1 MDLSKFNPQ
10 NHLYRITEDTCN
22 NLYRTLIILEDNNIL
37 YTIDDRYKDSII
49 LECKDYFKIFH
60 KIEKFLNTLSG
71 KIERIYR
78 NRQYEEFENIP
89 FLDNDNFLIFNE
101 GNNLKINPFNGSWV
115 FEDQSGDFK
124 AGILNYTQGDRSK
137 YIDLSLG
144 LKTILDIGII
154 DSRIVKDILNRN
166 IKERKG
172 LIEIFFSRLKV
183 KYTSEDP
190 ESTFNNY
197 LSSQNG
203 NYSRCIPFRDKKK
216 NEFGYWIWTKRYI
229 SNIGKN
235 IFPEGEL
242 IISDLETWE
251 IPLENYYSSGNSC
264 NIITFPGIDRIRVN
278 YSPGKFLQLLD
289 ISSLGNNKSRVFLTL
304 AYPEITPKNYE
315 QLDVSLQKEVA
326 LIFKL
331 LKDRGYI
338 TGNQQEDILYNLG
351 KWKKIGII

>member
-1 MDLSKFNPQ
+1 MDLSKFNSQ
-10 NHLYRITEDTCN
+10 NHLYKITESTCSS
-22 NLYRTLIILEDNNIL
+22 LYKILTILEDNDIL
-37 YTIDDRYKDSII
+37 YTIDDSYEDSII
-49 LECKDYFKIFH
+49 LECKDYFKVFH
-60 KIEKFLNTLSG
+60 NIKKFLNVFG
-71 KIERIYR
+71 KIKRIYR
-78 NRQYEEFENIP
+78 NRQYEELENTP
-89 FLDNDNFLIFNE
+89 FLDNNDFLIFND
-101 GNNLKINPFNGSWV
+101 GNLKINPFNGSWV
-115 FEDQSGDFK
+115 FENQSGDFK
-124 AGILNYTQGDRSK
+124 AGILNYTQGNRSK
-137 YIDLSLG
+137 YINLSFG
-144 LKTILDIGII
+144 LKTILDIGLI
-154 DSRIVKDILNRN
+154 DSRIIKDILNRN

-172 LIEIFFSRLKV
+172 LIEILFSRLKV
-183 KYTSEDP
+183 KYTSENP
-190 ESTFNNY
+190 ESVFNNY

-203 NYSRCIPFRDKKK
+203 NYSRCIPFHDKEK

-229 SNIGKN
+229 SNVGKN

-251 IPLENYYSSGNSC
+251 IPLENYYSSGNNRS
-264 NIITFPGIDRIRVN
+264 IITFSGIDRVRVN

-289 ISSLGNNKSRVFLTL
+289 VSSLENSKSRIFLTL

-338 TGNQQEDILYNLG
+338 TGNQQEDILYNLE

>member
-1 MDLSKFNPQ
+1 MDLSKFNSQ
-10 NHLYRITEDTCN
+10 NHLYKITESTCSS
-22 NLYRTLIILEDNNIL
+22 LYKILTILEDNDIL
-37 YTIDDRYKDSII
+37 YTIDDSYEDSII
-49 LECKDYFKIFH
+49 LECKDYFKVFH
-60 KIEKFLNTLSG
+60 NMKKFLDVFG
-71 KIERIYR
+71 KIKRIYR
-78 NRQYEEFENIP
+78 NRQYEELENTP
-89 FLDNDNFLIFNE
+89 FLDNNDFLIFNE
-101 GNNLKINPFNGSWV
+101 NNLKINPFNGSWI

-124 AGILNYTQGDRSK
+124 TGILNYIQGNRSK
-137 YIDLSLG
+137 YIDLSFG
-144 LKTILDIGII
+144 LKTILDIGLI
-154 DSRIVKDILNRN
+154 DSRIIKDILNRN

-172 LIEIFFSRLKV
+172 LIEILFSRLKV
-183 KYTSEDP
+183 KYTSENP
-190 ESTFNNY
+190 ENIFNDY

-203 NYSRCIPFRDKKK
+203 NYSRCIPFHDKEK

-229 SNIGKN
+229 SNVGKN

-251 IPLENYYSSGNSC
+251 IPLENYYSSGNNCS
-264 NIITFPGIDRIRVN
+264 IITFSGIDRVRVN

-289 ISSLGNNKSRVFLTL
+289 VSSLKNSKSRLFLTL
-304 AYPEITPKNYE
+304 DPEITPKNYE

-338 TGNQQEDILYNLG
+338 TGNQQEDILYNLE

>member
-1 MDLSKFNPQ
+1 MDLSKFNSQ
-10 NHLYRITEDTCN
+10 NHLYKITESTCSS
-22 NLYRTLIILEDNNIL
+22 LYKILTILEDNDIL
-37 YTIDDRYKDSII
+37 YTIDDSYEDSII
-49 LECKDYFKIFH
+49 LECKDYFKVFH
-60 KIEKFLNTLSG
+60 NIKKFLNVFG
-71 KIERIYR
+71 KIKRIYR
-78 NRQYEEFENIP
+78 NRQYEELENTP
-89 FLDNDNFLIFNE
+89 FLDNNDFLIFND
-101 GNNLKINPFNGSWV
+101 GNLKINPFNGSWV
-115 FEDQSGDFK
+115 FENQSGDFK
-124 AGILNYTQGDRSK
+124 AGILNYTQGNRSK
-137 YIDLSLG
+137 YINLSFG
-144 LKTILDIGII
+144 LKTILDIGLI
-154 DSRIVKDILNRN
+154 DSRIIKDILNRN

-172 LIEIFFSRLKV
+172 LIEILFSRLKV
-183 KYTSEDP
+183 KYTSENP
-190 ESTFNNY
+190 ESVFNNY

-203 NYSRCIPFRDKKK
+203 NYSRCIPFHDKEK

-229 SNIGKN
+229 SNVGKN

-251 IPLENYYSSGNSC
+251 IPLENYYSSGNNCS
-264 NIITFPGIDRIRVN
+264 IITFSGIDRVRVN

-289 ISSLGNNKSRVFLTL
+289 VSSLENSKSRLFLTL

-338 TGNQQEDILYNLG
+338 TGNQQEDILYNLE

>member
-1 MDLSKFNPQ
+1 MDLSKFNSQ
-10 NHLYRITEDTCN
+10 NHLYKITESTCSS
-22 NLYRTLIILEDNNIL
+22 LYKILTILEDNDIL
-37 YTIDDRYKDSII
+37 YTIDDSYEDSII
-49 LECKDYFKIFH
+49 LECKDYFKVFH
-60 KIEKFLNTLSG
+60 NIKKFLNVFG
-71 KIERIYR
+71 KIKRIYR
-78 NRQYEEFENIP
+78 NRQYEELENTP
-89 FLDNDNFLIFNE
+89 FLDNNDFLIFNE
-101 GNNLKINPFNGSWV
+101 NNLKINPFNGSWI

-124 AGILNYTQGDRSK
+124 TGILNYIQGNRSK
-137 YIDLSLG
+137 YIDLSFG
-144 LKTILDIGII
+144 LKTILDIGLI
-154 DSRIVKDILNRN
+154 DSRIIKDILNRN

-172 LIEIFFSRLKV
+172 LIEILFSRLKV
-183 KYTSEDP
+183 KYTSENP
-190 ESTFNNY
+190 ESVFNNY

-203 NYSRCIPFRDKKK
+203 NYSRCIPFHDKEK

-229 SNIGKN
+229 SNVGKN

-251 IPLENYYSSGNSC
+251 IPLENYYSSGNNCS
-264 NIITFPGIDRIRVN
+264 IITFSGIDRVRVN

-289 ISSLGNNKSRVFLTL
+289 VSSLENSKSRIFLTL
-304 AYPEITPKNYE
+304 SYPEITPKNYE

>member
-1 MDLSKFNPQ
+1 MDLSKFNSQ
-10 NHLYRITEDTCN
+10 NHLYKITESTCSS
-22 NLYRTLIILEDNNIL
+22 LYKILTILEDNDIL
-37 YTIDDRYKDSII
+37 YTIDDSYEDSII
-49 LECKDYFKIFH
+49 LECKDYFKVFH
-60 KIEKFLNTLSG
+60 NMKKFLDVFG
-71 KIERIYR
+71 KIKRIYR
-78 NRQYEEFENIP
+78 NRQYEELENTP
-89 FLDNDNFLIFNE
+89 FLDNNDFLIFNE
-101 GNNLKINPFNGSWV
+101 NNLKINPFNGSWI

-124 AGILNYTQGDRSK
+124 TGILNYIQGNRSK
-137 YIDLSLG
+137 YIDLSFG
-144 LKTILDIGII
+144 LKTILDIGLI
-154 DSRIVKDILNRN
+154 DSRIIKDILNRN

-172 LIEIFFSRLKV
+172 LIEILFSRLKV
-183 KYTSEDP
+183 KYTSENP
-190 ESTFNNY
+190 ESVFNNY

-203 NYSRCIPFRDKKK
+203 NYSRCIPFHDKEK

-229 SNIGKN
+229 SNVGKN

-251 IPLENYYSSGNSC
+251 IPLENYYSSGNNCS
-264 NIITFPGIDRIRVN
+264 IITFSGIDRVRVN

-289 ISSLGNNKSRVFLTL
+289 VSSLENSKSRIFLTL
-304 AYPEITPKNYE
+304 SYPEITPKNYE

-351 KWKKIGII
+351 KWKKIGIM

>member
-1 MDLSKFNPQ
+1 MDLSKFNSQ
-10 NHLYRITEDTCN
+10 NHLYKITESTCSS
-22 NLYRTLIILEDNNIL
+22 LYKILTILEDNDIL
-37 YTIDDRYKDSII
+37 YTIDDSYEDSII
-49 LECKDYFKIFH
+49 LECKDYFKVFH
-60 KIEKFLNTLSG
+60 NIKKFLNVFG
-71 KIERIYR
+71 KIKRIYR
-78 NRQYEEFENIP
+78 NRQYEELENTP
-89 FLDNDNFLIFNE
+89 FLDNNDFLIFNE
-101 GNNLKINPFNGSWV
+101 NNLKINPFNGSWI

-124 AGILNYTQGDRSK
+124 TGILNYIQGNRSK
-137 YIDLSLG
+137 YIDLSFG
-144 LKTILDIGII
+144 LKTILDIGLI
-154 DSRIVKDILNRN
+154 DSRIIKDILNRN

-172 LIEIFFSRLKV
+172 LIEILFSRLKV
-183 KYTSEDP
+183 KYTSENP
-190 ESTFNNY
+190 ESVFNNY

-203 NYSRCIPFRDKKK
+203 NYSRCIPFHDKEK

-229 SNIGKN
+229 SNVGKN

-251 IPLENYYSSGNSC
+251 IPLENYYSSGNNCS
-264 NIITFPGIDRIRVN
+264 IITFSGIDRVRVN

-289 ISSLGNNKSRVFLTL
+289 VSSLENSKSRIFLTL
-304 AYPEITPKNYE
+304 SYPEITPKNYE

-351 KWKKIGII
+351 KWKKIGIM

>member
-1 MDLSKFNPQ
+1 MDLSKFNSQ
-10 NHLYRITEDTCN
+10 NHLYKITESTCSS
-22 NLYRTLIILEDNNIL
+22 LYKILTILEDNDIL
-37 YTIDDRYKDSII
+37 YTIDDSYEDSII
-49 LECKDYFKIFH
+49 LECKDYFKVFH
-60 KIEKFLNTLSG
+60 NIKKFLNVFG
-71 KIERIYR
+71 KIKRIYR
-78 NRQYEEFENIP
+78 NRQYEELENTP
-89 FLDNDNFLIFNE
+89 FLDNNDFLIFNE
-101 GNNLKINPFNGSWV
+101 NNLKINPFNGSWI

-124 AGILNYTQGDRSK
+124 TGILNYIQGNRSK
-137 YIDLSLG
+137 YIDLSFG
-144 LKTILDIGII
+144 LKTILDIGLI
-154 DSRIVKDILNRN
+154 DSRIIKDILNRN

-172 LIEIFFSRLKV
+172 LIEILFSRLKV
-183 KYTSEDP
+183 KYTSENP
-190 ESTFNNY
+190 ESVFNNY

-203 NYSRCIPFRDKKK
+203 NYSRCIPFHDKEK

-229 SNIGKN
+229 SNVGKN

-251 IPLENYYSSGNSC
+251 IPLENYYSSGNNCS
-264 NIITFPGIDRIRVN
+264 IITFSGIDRVRVN

-289 ISSLGNNKSRVFLTL
+289 VSSLENSKSRLFLTL

-338 TGNQQEDILYNLG
+338 TGNQQEDILYNLE

>member
-1 MDLSKFNPQ
+1 MDLSKFNSQ
-10 NHLYRITEDTCN
+10 NHLYKITESTCSS
-22 NLYRTLIILEDNNIL
+22 LYKILTILEDNDIL
-37 YTIDDRYKDSII
+37 YTIDDSYEDSII
-49 LECKDYFKIFH
+49 LECKDYFKVFH
-60 KIEKFLNTLSG
+60 NIKKFLNVFG
-71 KIERIYR
+71 KIKRIYR
-78 NRQYEEFENIP
+78 NRQYEELENTP
-89 FLDNDNFLIFNE
+89 FLDNNDFLIFND
-101 GNNLKINPFNGSWV
+101 GNLKVNPFNGSWV
-115 FEDQSGDFK
+115 FENQSGDFK
-124 AGILNYTQGDRSK
+124 AGILNYTQGNRSK
-137 YIDLSLG
+137 YINLSFG
-144 LKTILDIGII
+144 LKTILDIGLI
-154 DSRIVKDILNRN
+154 DSRIIKDILNRN

-172 LIEIFFSRLKV
+172 LIEILFSRLKV
-183 KYTSEDP
+183 KYTSENP
-190 ESTFNNY
+190 ESVFNNY

-203 NYSRCIPFRDKKK
+203 NYSRCIPFHDKEK

-229 SNIGKN
+229 SNVGKN

-251 IPLENYYSSGNSC
+251 IPLENYYSSGNNCS
-264 NIITFPGIDRIRVN
+264 IITFSGIDRVRVN

-289 ISSLGNNKSRVFLTL
+289 VSSLENSKSRIFLTL

-338 TGNQQEDILYNLG
+338 TGNQQEDILYNLE

>member
-1 MDLSKFNPQ
+1 MDLSKFNSQ
-10 NHLYRITEDTCN
+10 NHLYKITESTCSS
-22 NLYRTLIILEDNNIL
+22 LYKILTILEDNDIL
-37 YTIDDRYKDSII
+37 YTIDDSYEDSII
-49 LECKDYFKIFH
+49 LECKDYFKVFH
-60 KIEKFLNTLSG
+60 NIKKFLNVFG
-71 KIERIYR
+71 KIKRIYR
-78 NRQYEEFENIP
+78 NRQYEELENTP
-89 FLDNDNFLIFNE
+89 FLDNNDFLIFNE
-101 GNNLKINPFNGSWV
+101 NNLKINPFNGSWI

-124 AGILNYTQGDRSK
+124 TGILNYIQGNRSK
-137 YIDLSLG
+137 YIDLSFG
-144 LKTILDIGII
+144 LKTILDIGLI
-154 DSRIVKDILNRN
+154 DSRIIKDILNRN

-172 LIEIFFSRLKV
+172 LIEILFSRLKV
-183 KYTSEDP
+183 KYTSENP
-190 ESTFNNY
+190 ESVFNNY

-203 NYSRCIPFRDKKK
+203 NYSRCIPFHDKEK

-229 SNIGKN
+229 SNVGKN

-251 IPLENYYSSGNSC
+251 IPLENYYSSGNNCS
-264 NIITFPGIDRIRVN
+264 IITFSGIDRVRVN

-289 ISSLGNNKSRVFLTL
+289 VSSLENSKSRLFLTL

-338 TGNQQEDILYNLG
+338 TGNQQEDILYNLE
-351 KWKKIGII
+351 KWKEIGII

>member
-1 MDLSKFNPQ
+1 MDLSKFNSQ
-10 NHLYRITEDTCN
+10 NHLYKITESTCSS
-22 NLYRTLIILEDNNIL
+22 LYKILTILEDNDIL
-37 YTIDDRYKDSII
+37 YTIDDSYEDSII
-49 LECKDYFKIFH
+49 LECKDYFKVFH
-60 KIEKFLNTLSG
+60 NIKKFLNVFG
-71 KIERIYR
+71 KIKRIYR
-78 NRQYEEFENIP
+78 NRQYEELENTP
-89 FLDNDNFLIFNE
+89 FLDNNDFLIFNE
-101 GNNLKINPFNGSWV
+101 NNLKINPFNGSWI

-124 AGILNYTQGDRSK
+124 TGILNYIQGNRSK
-137 YIDLSLG
+137 YIDLSFG
-144 LKTILDIGII
+144 LKTILDIGLI
-154 DSRIVKDILNRN
+154 DSRIIKDILNRN

-172 LIEIFFSRLKV
+172 LIEILFSRLKV
-183 KYTSEDP
+183 KYTSENP
-190 ESTFNNY
+190 ESVFNNY

-203 NYSRCIPFRDKKK
+203 NYSRCIPFHDKEK

-229 SNIGKN
+229 SNVGKN

-251 IPLENYYSSGNSC
+251 IPLENYYSSGNNCCS
-264 NIITFPGIDRIRVN
+264 IITFSGIDRVRVN

-289 ISSLGNNKSRVFLTL
+289 VSSLENSKSRIFLTL
-304 AYPEITPKNYE
+304 SYPEITPKNYE

-351 KWKKIGII
+351 KWKKIGIM

>member
-1 MDLSKFNPQ
+1 M
-10 NHLYRITEDTCN
+10 
-22 NLYRTLIILEDNNIL
+22 
-37 YTIDDRYKDSII
+37 
-49 LECKDYFKIFH
+49 
-60 KIEKFLNTLSG
+60 
-71 KIERIYR
+71 
-78 NRQYEEFENIP
+78 
-89 FLDNDNFLIFNE
+89 IFND
-101 GNNLKINPFNGSWV
+101 GNLKINPFNGSWV
-115 FEDQSGDFK
+115 FENQSGDFK
-124 AGILNYTQGDRSK
+124 AGILNYTQGNRSK
-137 YIDLSLG
+137 YINLSFG
-144 LKTILDIGII
+144 LKTILDIGLI
-154 DSRIVKDILNRN
+154 DSRIIKDILNRN

-172 LIEIFFSRLKV
+172 LIEILFSRLKV
-183 KYTSEDP
+183 KYTSENP
-190 ESTFNNY
+190 ESVFNNY

-203 NYSRCIPFRDKKK
+203 NYSRCIPFHDKEK

-229 SNIGKN
+229 SNVGKN

-251 IPLENYYSSGNSC
+251 IPLENYYSSGNNCS
-264 NIITFPGIDRIRVN
+264 IITFSGIDRVRVN

-289 ISSLGNNKSRVFLTL
+289 VSSLENSKSRIFLTL

-338 TGNQQEDILYNLG
+338 TGNQQEDILYNLE